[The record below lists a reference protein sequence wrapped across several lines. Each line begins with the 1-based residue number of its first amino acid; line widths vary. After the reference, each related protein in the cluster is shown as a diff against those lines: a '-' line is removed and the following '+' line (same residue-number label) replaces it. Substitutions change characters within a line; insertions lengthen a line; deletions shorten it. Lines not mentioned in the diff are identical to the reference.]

1 MNKQSKL
8 LSIIV
13 VAFAL
18 ALMFAL
24 AGCGQQASSSS
35 AAASSGSA
43 SASAASTSATSATS
57 ASATSA
63 SAAAASTTAASTSAT
78 SASTNAAPAAASTSA
93 TSAPATEPA
102 ADEVSYTITID
113 ASDADKGLLFEGIG
127 TAKKG
132 ATVYDVLIDT
142 ELDLSVITSSGS
154 TYVDGIADVV
164 ASEVGPNAGWLF
176 TVNGE
181 SPNVGA
187 DAYQISDGD
196 EIVWKFTSDF
206 SAQ

>member
-13 VAFAL
+13 AACAF

-24 AGCGQQASSSS
+24 AGCGQQASSS
-35 AAASSGSA
+35 AAASSASA
-43 SASAASTSATSATS
+43 SASAAS

-63 SAAAASTTAASTSAT
+63 SAAAA
-78 SASTNAAPAAASTSA
+78 
-93 TSAPATEPA
+93 
-102 ADEVSYTITID
+102 DEVAFTMKID
-113 ASDADKGLLFEGIG
+113 ASDADKGVLYEASS

-132 ATVYDVLIDT
+132 ATVYEALIDT
-142 ELDLSVITSSGS
+142 GLDLTVTTSSGT
-154 TYVDGIADVV
+154 TYVDGIEGVV
-164 ASEVGPNAGWLF
+164 ASEVGPTAGWLF

-187 DAYQISDGD
+187 DAYQIADGD
-196 EIVWKFTSDF
+196 EVVWTFTSDF
-206 SAQ
+206 NAQ